1 VPVPQSALAVRVA
14 SAIVLAVPT
23 IAAIAWGRPALEAWL
38 AVGVVLMAREWHM
51 LCGGAGW
58 SAARLTLLIGALAAL
73 ALATGDRTEAAV
85 AVALLGVPVAY
96 AMARREPGAQPWF
109 TAAGLPYI
117 ALAAVALSWMRA
129 RPDVGL
135 LNIVW
140 VFGVVW
146 ATDIAAYFVGRTLGG
161 PKLAPRVSPGKTWS
175 GAIGGA
181 VGAVAVGVG
190 LALGADADPAPAG
203 LASLLLSAV
212 AQAGDLAESAV
223 KRHFG
228 VKDSGAIIPGHG
240 GLFDR
245 ADALLAAAPV
255 AALAL
260 YLVGANALWR

>member
-1 VPVPQSALAVRVA
+1 MPVPKSALAVRVA
-14 SAIVLAVPT
+14 SAVVLAVPT
-23 IAAIAWGRPALEAWL
+23 VAAIAWGRPALELWL

-58 SAARLTLLIGALAAL
+58 SASRVTLLVAALAAL
-73 ALATGDRTEAAV
+73 ALATVDRAGAAV
-85 AVALLGVPVAY
+85 AVAIVGVPLVY
-96 AMARREPGAQPWF
+96 VLARRDADAASRF
-109 TAAGLPYI
+109 LAAGPPYI
-117 ALAAVALSWMRA
+117 AFAAIALSWLRA
-129 RPDVGL
+129 VPEVGL

-146 ATDIAAYFVGRTLGG
+146 ATDIAAYFVGRTVGG

-175 GAIGGA
+175 GAVGGA
-181 VGAVAVGVG
+181 LGAVAVGVG
-190 LALGADADPAPAG
+190 MALGADAAPVPAG
-203 LASLLLSAV
+203 LASLVLSVV
-212 AQAGDLAESAV
+212 AQGGDLAESAV

-260 YLVGANALWR
+260 YFVGADALWR